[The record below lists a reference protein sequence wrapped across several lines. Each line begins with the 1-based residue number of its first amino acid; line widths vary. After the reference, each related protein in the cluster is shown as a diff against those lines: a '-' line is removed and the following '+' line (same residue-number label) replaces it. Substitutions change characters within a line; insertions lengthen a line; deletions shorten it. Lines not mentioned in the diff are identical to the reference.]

1 MSLEYNIE
9 MDETSEER
17 TFKAY
22 TPAQAATYAAQRD
35 AYNEKLFQKIL
46 DHHRATGGSFGVL
59 LDVGCGPGNSTRP
72 LAKHFDHAYGRDPSP
87 QMINTAKAI
96 GAEAAQGETATGNR
110 VEFVVGRAE
119 DMAPLQES
127 DRKVDLLISAMAV
140 CL

>member
-1 MSLEYNIE
+1 

-22 TPAQAATYAAQRD
+22 TPAQAAAYAAQRD

-59 LDVGCGPGNSTRP
+59 LDVGCGPGSSTRP
-72 LAKHFDHAYGRDPSP
+72 LAKYFDHAYGMDPSP
-87 QMINTAKAI
+87 QMISTAKAI
-96 GAEAAQGETATGNR
+96 GAEAAQGETATGSR
-110 VEFVVGRAE
+110 IEFVMGRAE
-119 DMAPLQES
+119 DMAPLRES

-140 CL
+140 CLQI